1 MDQPDIE
8 IASTPELAI
17 QADRIVRSGPT
28 LYTDASVRNG
38 VCGIGVVRAFPRNLC
53 MSGPTV
59 TPPISITIGQE
70 ETCSTLSAELKA
82 IQVAIET
89 TCAPCTWIASDS
101 QRALRAIEKGEKFTG
116 TPEACRGVRAALAR
130 AQEEGRAIHFRWV
143 PAHAGVRG
151 NEEAD
156 RAAKAAT
163 KEGAQVTDEPT
174 RQVTE
179 NKLVWKSIQK
189 DLEATER
196 TKPPGLWGKYT
207 LRLDKAIPGKHTIAL
222 YDALSASQARTLVQA
237 RTNHTHLLEF
247 KAKIRAVASGECE
260 CSRGKETVRH
270 VLLECERWAGYRTEL
285 RTAAGKRWGDL
296 SYMLGGYTERKD

>member
-1 MDQPDIE
+1 M
-8 IASTPELAI
+8 S
-17 QADRIVRSGPT
+17 
-28 LYTDASVRNG
+28 
-38 VCGIGVVRAFPRNLC
+38 RNLC
-53 MSGPTV
+53 RSRPTV

-70 ETCSTLSAELKA
+70 EACSTLSAELKA

-89 TCAPCTWIASDS
+89 TRAPRTWIASDS
-101 QRALRAIEKGEKFTG
+101 LKAFRAIEKGEKFTR
-116 TPEACRGVRAALAR
+116 TPEACRGVRAALSH
-130 AQEEGRAIHFRWV
+130 AQEEGRAIHSRWV

-179 NKLVWKSIQK
+179 NNLVWKLIQK
-189 DLEATER
+189 DLDAIEC

-207 LRLDKAIPGKHTIAL
+207 LRLDKAIPGKHTKAL
-222 YDALSASQARTLVQA
+222 HDALSASQARILVQA

-247 KAKIRAVASGECE
+247 KARIRAAASDECNCGRARKPYAMCFVNARDGHPTE
-260 CSRGKETVRH
+260 QSSVR
-270 VLLECERWAGYRTEL
+270 
-285 RTAAGKRWGDL
+285 
-296 SYMLGGYTERKD
+296 